1 MAPLHRLHNCRRN
14 AAATVAS
21 AAFLLLLLLLILSI
35 VVLTATRRGDHAHA
49 HPIVGMFTFSA
60 AAPATAEGSSLSCQA
75 ELWALPDAAA
85 RCGYLSSPSHRPCAP
100 RGYVHYLR
108 VFYCGFGGAPWLGAA
123 SLGLWLLLL
132 FYLLGDTA
140 SRYFCAALE
149 GLSAALRLPPS
160 IAGVTLLSLGNGAP
174 DVLSSVVAFAAGG
187 GGGGVDGGDAGDVG
201 LSSVLGGA
209 LFVSTVVAGVV
220 AIVAGGRGQIEIE
233 RPGFVRDVC
242 FLLVALCYLL
252 AVLLTGT
259 VTVWAAASFLSLYA
273 AYVLLV
279 WTSHC
284 CAAATAGDA
293 DPEDDGKTKP
303 VVAGPDLD
311 DLAAPLLLDGGSGG
325 GDNDGEAPPPVLP
338 ISSSKHTEATASPRR
353 SRSLARR
360 ALDALQW
367 PLYLPRRLTI
377 PDIAA
382 HRWSKRYAVASALL
396 APVLLAAISSPSSPA
411 VILSG
416 AVAGTVLATAAFRGT
431 SSSSPPAGRCRRL
444 PWLAGGF
451 LMSVLWSYMLARELV
466 ALLVSIGLV
475 AGVRASVLGAT
486 VLAWGNSLGDLVA
499 DVAMAVHGGPGGAQ
513 TAVSGC
519 YAGPAFNTVVG
530 LGLSLTL
537 AAGARFPRPYA
548 IPADA
553 SAYQAAGFLA
563 AGLVWALVVLPARG
577 MRLDRV
583 LGVGLLLIYVGFLG
597 VRLGSMSLGA
607 AIGS

>member
-1 MAPLHRLHNCRRN
+1 MAFLHRLLKCRRN
-14 AAATVAS
+14 AAAAVAS
-21 AAFLLLLLLLILSI
+21 ASFLVLVLVFSVLLA
-35 VVLTATRRGDHAHA
+35 ATRHDDSPA
-49 HPIVGMFTFSA
+49 I
-60 AAPATAEGSSLSCQA
+60 AAPSLPGEEEPGASCEA
-75 ELWALPDAAA
+75 ALRPLLDDAA
-85 RCGYLSSPSHRPCAP
+85 RCRYLSSPRHPPCAP
-100 RGYVHYLR
+100 AGYVDYLR
-108 VFYCGFGGAPWLGAA
+108 LFYCGFGRAPWLGGAA
-123 SLGLWLLLL
+123 LALWLLVL

-140 SRYFCAALE
+140 SQYFCASLE
-149 GLSAALRLPPS
+149 GLSEALRLPPA

-187 GGGGVDGGDAGDVG
+187 GGAGDVG

-220 AIVAGGRGQIEIE
+220 AIVVAGRRGDAAVAIE
-233 RPGFVRDVC
+233 RRGFVRDVC
-242 FLLVALCYLL
+242 FLLVALCYLV

-284 CAAATAGDA
+284 CAAAA
-293 DPEDDGKTKP
+293 EDDELGDGKKP
-303 VVAGPDLD
+303 AAAANHS
-311 DLAAPLLLDGGSGG
+311 DLAAPLLVDG
-325 GDNDGEAPPPVLP
+325 DAPPPLP
-338 ISSSKHTEATASPRR
+338 VSCKATTPPPQKTLSQ
-353 SRSLARR
+353 R
-360 ALDALQW
+360 ALDALHS

-396 APVLLAAISSPSSPA
+396 APVLLAAISYPSIPA
-411 VILSG
+411 VLLSA
-416 AVAGTVLATAAFRGT
+416 AVAGAVLAAAAAHATASAA
-431 SSSSPPAGRCRRL
+431 PPETRCGRI

-466 ALLVSIGLV
+466 ALLVAIGLV
-475 AGVRASVLGAT
+475 AGVKASLLGAT

-499 DVAMAVHGGPGGAQ
+499 DVALAVHGGAGGAQ

-537 AAGARFPRPYA
+537 AAGARYPRAYA
-548 IPADA
+548 VPADA
-553 SAYQAAGFLA
+553 SAYQAAGFLVA
-563 AGLVWALVVLPARG
+563 ALVWALVVLPARG

-583 LGVGLLLIYVGFLG
+583 LGVGLLVVYLGFLA
-597 VRLGSMSLGA
+597 VRLGSLGA
-607 AIGS
+607 SGS

>member
-1 MAPLHRLHNCRRN
+1 MASLRQLHKCRRN
-14 AAATVAS
+14 AAAT
-21 AAFLLLLLLLILSI
+21 AAFLLTLLS
-35 VVLTATRRGDHAHA
+35 VAVARDHR
-49 HPIVGMFTFSA
+49 PGVGRSSEA
-60 AAPATAEGSSLSCQA
+60 ELRAPAPAPAQAGRSCEAQ
-75 ELWALPDAAA
+75 LRALPDHAA
-85 RCGYLSSPSHRPCAP
+85 RCRYLSWASHPACAP

-108 VFYCGFGGAPWLGAA
+108 LFYCAFGGAPWLGAA
-123 SLGLWLLLL
+123 ALALWLLLL

-140 SRYFCAALE
+140 SQYFCAALQ
-149 GLSAALRLPPS
+149 GLSAALRLPPA

-174 DVLSSVVAFAAGG
+174 DVLSSVVAFAAA
-187 GGGGVDGGDAGDVG
+187 DADAGDVG

-220 AIVAGGRGQIEIE
+220 AIVASSSGTRGGPVEIE
-233 RPGFVRDVC
+233 RAGFVRDVC

-252 AVLLTGT
+252 AVLLTGS

-284 CAAATAGDA
+284 CA
-293 DPEDDGKTKP
+293 EDGTTKP
-303 VVAGPDLD
+303 AVDDVAAAGPDP
-311 DLAAPLLLDGGSGG
+311 DLAAPLLAEDP
-325 GDNDGEAPPPVLP
+325 DEPPALP
-338 ISSSKHTEATASPRR
+338 ISSKHAEAAAPPRR
-353 SRSLARR
+353 GRSSLARH
-360 ALDALQW
+360 ALHALQW

-396 APVLLAAISSPSSPA
+396 APLLLAAISSPSSPA
-411 VILSG
+411 AALSG
-416 AVAGTVLATAAFRGT
+416 AVAGTVLAAAAARGT

-451 LMSVLWSYMLARELV
+451 LMSVLWSYLLARELV
-466 ALLVSIGLV
+466 ALLVSIGLI

-499 DVAMAVHGGPGGAQ
+499 DVAMAMHGGHGGAQ

-519 YAGPAFNTVVG
+519 YAGPVFNTVVG

-563 AGLVWALVVLPARG
+563 AGLVWAIVVLPARG
-577 MRLDRV
+577 MRLDKV
-583 LGVGLLLIYVGFLG
+583 LGVGLLLIYLGFLG
-597 VRLGSMSLGA
+597 VRLGSLSLGGA
-607 AIGS
+607 NGS